1 MHDDYVIEVSVLTSI
16 YFHITGTQVTIDTKG
31 ITRTLLCSLGWQWTP
46 VLDLNLAK
54 RTPDHTLW
62 PVTVKGNRL
71 SHVLL
76 NGESRPATYP
86 LPVTSMKAFKMPI
99 TETKEGKDRG
109 AAQNDRMHS
118 LLWET
123 SVVAHLEAIR
133 GDEIATGVLPEGVTS
148 DELERRL
155 ADQQLEFDKT
165 VLILYQLSCQQQR
178 TEQAMDYAH
187 RLRTDQALASAV
199 QIANHFG
206 RTNIA
211 SAVDAILTER
221 NEIAEDI
228 AWQQQQ
234 QHEAEAARNGKDHM
248 NPYED
253 QENADP
259 GEQEVMNIS
268 NGALSRRSKK
278 SREENEDYEEKNI
291 FRDSAEGVTQVPS
304 RPVNPFLR
312 QSSPPKRKSLQDSMR
327 DLKGSPS
334 PKKAALS
341 VTDISCHPM
350 ICCLSPFIL
359 LSGKIHSMT
368 ICI

>member
-1 MHDDYVIEVSVLTSI
+1 M
-16 YFHITGTQVTIDTKG
+16 
-31 ITRTLLCSLGWQWTP
+31 LCSLGWQWTP

-76 NGESRPATYP
+76 NGESRPSTYP
-86 LPVTSMKAFKMPI
+86 LPVTSMKGFRMPI
-99 TETKEGKDRG
+99 TESKEGKDRG
-109 AAQNDRMHS
+109 VAQNDRTHS
-118 LLWET
+118 LLWES
-123 SVVAHLEAIR
+123 SVAAHFEAIR
-133 GDEIATGVLPEGVTS
+133 GDEIATGVLPEGVSS
-148 DELERRL
+148 DELEKRL
-155 ADQQLEFDKT
+155 ADQQLECDKT
-165 VLILYQLSCQQQR
+165 VLILYQLACQQQR

-187 RLRTDQALASAV
+187 RLRTDQALASAM

-211 SAVDAILTER
+211 SAVDAILTAR
-221 NEIAEDI
+221 NEIADDL

-234 QHEAEAARNGKDHM
+234 QEEEAARNSNDHM
-248 NPYED
+248 NNYED

-259 GEQEVMNIS
+259 VEQEMVNS
-268 NGALSRRSKK
+268 SSGALSRK
-278 SREENEDYEEKNI
+278 SNKNRPDNEDYEERNI
-291 FRDSAEGVTQVPS
+291 FRDTEESVTQVPS
-304 RPVNPFLR
+304 RPVNPFAR

-341 VTDISCHPM
+341 VIMPH
-350 ICCLSPFIL
+350 LIL
-359 LSGKIHSMT
+359 LHDILYG
-368 ICI
+368 CIAFTQR